1 MVNSTSLLSQVTLN
15 QPRLMLFDMALGGH
29 HGNYIQHLIDY
40 AYEKKILGEIDIVVL
55 PQFADVHQDT
65 AKAIS
70 DSKHPQINLVS
81 ISIAEEA
88 ALGSRNSGFNRAM
101 RNFREWEIF
110 CRYAQKLQTNYAFIM
125 YLDTYSLPI
134 AFGKKSPCSFSGIY
148 FRPTF
153 HYSTFASHKSSG
165 RYFWEKNIQLW
176 REKITVDQIL
186 RCSHLHKLLCL
197 DPFAVKALQSHQH
210 SSKMVYLADPV
221 NHSPP
226 LLDDLASFQA
236 KLGIEQHR
244 RVFLLFGALDERKG
258 IYQLLDAIE
267 LLLPELTQ
275 NFCLLIVGKT
285 SLEEQTRMQP
295 KIAALR
301 QTHPVQILELY
312 DFIPEDEVPK
322 YFQAADVVLAP
333 YQCHV
338 GMSGILLLA
347 AAAGK
352 PVLSSSY
359 GLMGELVRHYQLG
372 LAVDSTVPAA
382 ITQALSRYV
391 LEPPP
396 TFSDRNRMSL
406 FAEQNSIKLYCSTIF
421 QCAASIDQKF
431 SSNITVEVEH
441 VS

>member
-1 MVNSTSLLSQVTLN
+1 MIDSTSLPPITPN

-40 AYEKKILGEIDIVVL
+40 AYEKEFFGEIDIVVL

-65 AKAIS
+65 VKAITA
-70 DSKHPQINLVS
+70 SKHPQINLVS

-88 ALGSRNSGFNRAM
+88 ALGSRNSGVERTL

-110 CRYAQKLQTNYAFIM
+110 CKYAQKLQTTYALIM
-125 YLDTYSLPI
+125 YLDTYALPI

-153 HYSTFASHKSSG
+153 HYSTFNDQHSWQPAWK
-165 RYFWEKNIQLW
+165 KNIQHW
-176 REKITVDQIL
+176 REKITVRQIL
-186 RCSHLHKLLCL
+186 RRSRLHKLLCL
-197 DPFAVKALQSHQH
+197 DPFAVKALQS
-210 SSKMVYLADPV
+210 SKMIHLADPV
-221 NHSPP
+221 SSSPP
-226 LLDDLASFQA
+226 LLNDLSNFQI

-244 RVFLLFGALDERKG
+244 RTFLLFGALDERKG
-258 IYQLLDAIE
+258 IYQLVDAIT
-267 LLLPELTQ
+267 LLPPELTQ

-285 SLEEQTRMQP
+285 NPDEQTRIQP
-295 KIAALR
+295 KITALR

-312 DFIPEDEVPK
+312 DFIPEDEVSK

-333 YQCHV
+333 YQRHV

-352 PVLSSSY
+352 PVLSSNY
-359 GLMGELVRHYQLG
+359 GLMGELVWHHQLG
-372 LAVDSTVPAA
+372 LAVDTTVPAEIA
-382 ITQALSRYV
+382 QALSRYV
-391 LEPPP
+391 LETPT

-406 FAEQNSIKLYCSTIF
+406 FAEQNSIELYSRIIF
-421 QCAASIDQKF
+421 QCVAGVDQQV

>member
-1 MVNSTSLLSQVTLN
+1 MINSTSLPSQITSN
-15 QPRLMLFDMALGGH
+15 QSRLMLFDMALGGH
-29 HGNYIQHLIDY
+29 HGNYIQHLIDS

-55 PQFADVHQDT
+55 PQFASVHQD
-65 AKAIS
+65 AVKAIS
-70 DSKHPQINLVS
+70 DFKHPQINLVY

-88 ALGSRNSGFNRAM
+88 ALGSRKSGFDRAM

-110 CRYAQKLQTNYAFIM
+110 CKYAQKLQTTYALIM
-125 YLDTYSLPI
+125 YLDTYTLPI
-134 AFGKKSPCSFSGIY
+134 AFGKKSPCFFSGIY

-153 HYSTFASHKSSG
+153 HYSTFTNYQSS
-165 RYFWEKNIQLW
+165 WQKNIQYW
-176 REKITVDQIL
+176 REKVTINQIL
-186 RCSHLHKLLCL
+186 HRPQLHKLLCL
-197 DPFAVKALQSHQH
+197 DPFAVKALQFHQH
-210 SSKMVYLADPV
+210 NSKMVHLADPV
-221 NHSPP
+221 SPNPP
-226 LLDDLASFQA
+226 LLDNLSSFQA

-267 LLLPELTQ
+267 LLPPELTQ

-285 SLEEQTRMQP
+285 NLDEQTRIQS

-312 DFIPEDEVPK
+312 DFIPEKEVPK
-322 YFQAADVVLAP
+322 YFQAADVILAP

-359 GLMGELVRHYQLG
+359 GLMGKLVRHHRLG
-372 LAVDSTVPAA
+372 LAVDSTVPAE

-391 LEPPP
+391 LEPPT
-396 TFSDRNRMSL
+396 TFGDRNQMSL
-406 FAEQNSIKLYCSTIF
+406 FAEQNSIKLYSSTIF
-421 QCAASIDQKF
+421 QCIAGIDQQV

-441 VS
+441 AS